1 MAGSSIPVA
10 DSLHCSKSWGTA
22 GADGTHGCCG
32 NSTGPTK
39 NWRLLLKD
47 GRFLLRLV
55 FVFVLVDSIVV
66 VVDIVVVFG
75 LFDWRLVESKK

>member
-1 MAGSSIPVA
+1 M
-10 DSLHCSKSWGTA
+10 
-22 GADGTHGCCG
+22 
-32 NSTGPTK
+32 
-39 NWRLLLKD
+39 KD